1 MFSCIGKR
9 SRVRRKYNTLWGDRE
24 FEREV
29 AKFNQLEGATKKIYK
44 DTRKQG
50 EALAALSK
58 AELRIYQDLA
68 TSPVSQDDLFREPLQ
83 ECTACAERLDELR
96 QELASRNQKTVTDP
110 MKKFS
115 GVFPSVN
122 AAIKRR
128 DQALQDY
135 QKYQAKVL
143 KLQERE
149 KTPQNQAKLDANNQA
164 LAAAKL
170 DYERQN
176 AVMLEDLP
184 QLIEGRIDYFEPSF
198 EAMIRSGAS
207 YYSQASQVLS
217 DLTNKNGWKKG
228 DLSDEDCQQQLQQK
242 LAEIKS
248 LSIVEDD

>member
-1 MFSCIGKR
+1 MSWNPFKKAKPSPKQ
-9 SRVRRKYNTLWGDRE
+9 TADRE

-29 AKFNQLEGATKKIYK
+29 ARFNQLEGATKKIYK
-44 DTRKQG
+44 NTKKHGDG
-50 EALAALSK
+50 LSALSK

-68 TSPVSQDDLFREPLQ
+68 TSPVSQDELFKEPLQ

-96 QELASRNQKTVTDP
+96 QELAYRNQKTVAEP

-115 GVFPSVN
+115 SVFPSVN

-149 KTPQNQAKLDANNQA
+149 KTPQNLAKLDANNQA
-164 LAAAKL
+164 LAVAKL

-176 AVMLEDLP
+176 AVMLADLP

-207 YYSQASQVLS
+207 YYSQASEALS
-217 DLTNKNGWKKG
+217 DLTNKLGWKKG
-228 DLSDEDCQQQLQQK
+228 ELSDEDCQQQLQQK

-248 LSIVEDD
+248 LSIVEDN

>member
-1 MFSCIGKR
+1 MSWNPFKKAKPSPKQ
-9 SRVRRKYNTLWGDRE
+9 TGDRE

-29 AKFNQLEGATKKIYK
+29 SRFNQLEGATKKIYK
-44 DTRKQG
+44 DTKKYG
-50 EALAALSK
+50 DALSALSK

-83 ECTACAERLDELR
+83 EYAACAERLDELR
-96 QELASRNQKTVTDP
+96 QELAIRNQKTVTEP

-149 KTPQNQAKLDANNQA
+149 RTPQNQAKLDVNSQA

-170 DYERQN
+170 EYERQN

-184 QLIEGRIDYFEPSF
+184 LLIDGRIDYFEPSF

-207 YYSQASQVLS
+207 YYSQASEALS
-217 DLTNKNGWKKG
+217 DLTNKLGWKQG
-228 DLSDEDCQQQLQQK
+228 ELSDEDCQQQLQQK

-248 LSIVEDD
+248 LSIVEDG

>member
-1 MFSCIGKR
+1 MSWNPFKKAKPSAKQ
-9 SRVRRKYNTLWGDRE
+9 TGDRE

-29 AKFNQLEGATKKIYK
+29 ARFNQLEGATKKIYK
-44 DTRKQG
+44 DTRKHG
-50 EALAALSK
+50 DALAALSK
-58 AELRIYQDLA
+58 SELRIYQDLVA
-68 TSPVSQDDLFREPLQ
+68 SPVSQEEMFGEPIQ
-83 ECTACAERLDELR
+83 DCTACAERLDELR
-96 QELASRNQKTVTDP
+96 QELAVRNQKTVTDP

-149 KTPQNQAKLDANNQA
+149 KTPQNQVKLDANNQA

-170 DYERQN
+170 DYEKQN

-184 QLIEGRIDYFEPSF
+184 QLIDGRTDYFEPSF

-217 DLTNKNGWKKG
+217 DLTNKLGWKKEE
-228 DLSDEDCQQQLQQK
+228 LSDEDRQQQLQQK

-248 LSIVEDD
+248 LSIVEDG

>member
-1 MFSCIGKR
+1 MSWNPF
-9 SRVRRKYNTLWGDRE
+9 RKSKPSPKQTGDRE

-29 AKFNQLEGATKKIYK
+29 ARFNQLEGATKKIYK
-44 DTRKQG
+44 DTKKHG
-50 EALAALSK
+50 DALSALSK
-58 AELRIYQDLA
+58 AELKIYQDLT
-68 TSPVSQDDLFREPLQ
+68 TSPVSQDELFKEPLQ
-83 ECTACAERLDELR
+83 ECTACAEKLDELR
-96 QELASRNQKTVTDP
+96 QELATRNQKTVTEP

-149 KTPQNQAKLDANNQA
+149 KTPQNQAKLDATNQA
-164 LAAAKL
+164 LAAAKQ
-170 DYERQN
+170 DYEKQN
-176 AVMLEDLP
+176 SVMLADLP

-207 YYSQASQVLS
+207 YYSQASEVLS
-217 DLTNKNGWKKG
+217 DLTNKLGWKRE
-228 DLSDEDCQQQLQQK
+228 LSDEDCQQQLQQK
-242 LAEIKS
+242 LAEIKA
-248 LSIVEDD
+248 LSIVEDG

>member
-1 MFSCIGKR
+1 MSWNPFKKAKPSPKQA
-9 SRVRRKYNTLWGDRE
+9 GDRE

-29 AKFNQLEGATKKIYK
+29 ARFNQLEVATKKIYK
-44 DTRKQG
+44 DTKKYG
-50 EALAALSK
+50 DALSALSK
-58 AELRIYQDLA
+58 AELRIYQDLVS
-68 TSPVSQDDLFREPLQ
+68 SPVSQDDLFWEPLQ
-83 ECTACAERLDELR
+83 ECMACAERLDELR
-96 QELASRNQKTVTDP
+96 QELAIRNQKTVTEP

-135 QKYQAKVL
+135 QKYQAKGL

-149 KTPQNQAKLDANNQA
+149 KTPQNQAKVEANNQA
-164 LAAAKL
+164 LTVAKL

-176 AVMLEDLP
+176 AVMLEELP

-207 YYSQASQVLS
+207 YYSQASEALS
-217 DLTNKNGWKKG
+217 DLTNKLCWKNTE
-228 DLSDEDCQQQLQQK
+228 LSQEDCNQQLQQK

-248 LSIVEDD
+248 LSIVEDG